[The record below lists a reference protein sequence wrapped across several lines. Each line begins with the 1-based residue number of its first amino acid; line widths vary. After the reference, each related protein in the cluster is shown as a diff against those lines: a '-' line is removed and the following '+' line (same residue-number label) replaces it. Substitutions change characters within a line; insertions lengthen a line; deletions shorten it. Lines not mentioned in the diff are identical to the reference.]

1 MLVDDEELL
10 ARIKFGEDSLLE
22 FKQVIVA
29 DGRVKSPD
37 GGSMSDEMAAMANS
51 ASGGIVVVGVGDSGE
66 VMGFSREQ
74 IPVVE
79 TWLRSVC
86 NDSIVPPVDCT
97 IRIVPIRRR
106 KADRALIR
114 VNKPSSLFV
123 HKSRNGYYRR
133 VGSSKRE
140 IPPESLARLFQ
151 QRSQSRI
158 ICFDEQIVASAP
170 RDALVRSLFDRL
182 RTVLSPAD
190 DAEFLRKLHL
200 LVRGEDG
207 EEHPTVAGLLTASE
221 NPERYLPSAF
231 IQAVCY
237 RGEMRDADQQLD
249 ARDIV
254 GPIDRQIAEA
264 CAFVERNMKVSAIK
278 VPGRIDIPQYS
289 LHAVFEA
296 IVNAVVHRDYSIRGA
311 KIRLHMFSDRLELSS
326 PGGLPNSLKLDEIQH
341 RQFARNELICSLLS
355 KLKVRDAFPGR
366 IAEVLLE
373 AGRTNIL
380 DRRGEGVP
388 IIIEKGRRNDNKE
401 IEYRLFG
408 DSELLLTIYASSASS
423 LKVTEKVTEKSLVL
437 KDRIQAAIAESPNLS
452 QRELAEMFGVNR
464 AYLARVMSAMQ
475 RNGLIRR
482 IGPDKGGYWEVGG

>member
-1 MLVDDEELL
+1 MTMN
-10 ARIKFGEDSLLE
+10 FWPDS
-22 FKQVIVA
+22 KAGMVI
-29 DGRVKSPD
+29 
-37 GGSMSDEMAAMANS
+37 
-51 ASGGIVVVGVGDSGE
+51 
-66 VMGFSREQ
+66 
-74 IPVVE
+74 
-79 TWLRSVC
+79 
-86 NDSIVPPVDCT
+86 
-97 IRIVPIRRR
+97 
-106 KADRALIR
+106 
-114 VNKPSSLFV
+114 
-123 HKSRNGYYRR
+123 RR

-140 IPPESLARLFQ
+140 IPPEALARLFQ

-158 ICFDEQIVASAP
+158 ICFDEQIVAGAP
-170 RDALVRSLFDRL
+170 RDALVRSQYDRL
-182 RTVLSPAD
+182 RTALSPAD
-190 DAEFLRKLHL
+190 DAEFLHKLHL

-278 VPGRIDIPQYS
+278 APGRIDIPQYS

-355 KLKVRDAFPGR
+355 KLKVRDAFPER

-423 LKVTEKVTEKSLVL
+423 LKVTEKSLAL
-437 KDRIQAAIAESPNLS
+437 GDRILVAIAEEPNLS
-452 QRELAEMFGVNR
+452 QRELAEMLGVNR

-475 RNGLIRR
+475 RKSLIRR
-482 IGPDKGGYWEVGG
+482 IGPDKGGHWEVVK